1 MARKKKFNQR
11 ELYEAT
17 AQLMLE
23 IGYDRFSFQ
32 LLADKLHVTRTAL
45 YKYYKNKDDLL
56 NAYLNNS
63 LKEVL
68 ERLDNMDWSMDYKD
82 KLQLLMDIVFDYADT
97 HKISSMVP
105 NQMWTKE
112 NEMDS
117 SIQQSKAF
125 HIQFFSFIQQLI
137 EEGQHKGVL
146 KKDIPPEII
155 IETIFHSINLPNR
168 AGLPLDKRAFYI
180 KRMLFEGILV

>member
-45 YKYYKNKDDLL
+45 YKYYKNKNDLL

-82 KLQLLMDIVFDYADT
+82 KLTLRIDCI
-97 HKISSMVP
+97 
-105 NQMWTKE
+105 KE
-112 NEMDS
+112 M
-117 SIQQSKAF
+117 A
-125 HIQFFSFIQQLI
+125 
-137 EEGQHKGVL
+137 
-146 KKDIPPEII
+146 
-155 IETIFHSINLPNR
+155 R
-168 AGLPLDKRAFYI
+168 
-180 KRMLFEGILV
+180 